1 MNTYRASFLTFIL
14 AACLLAA
21 CNTSTSTPETP
32 DQTVE
37 ATADSQARS
46 GTVSETMTSGGY
58 TYVLVDDG
66 NEEFWAAAPEFA
78 VSVGESVLVPPGMPM
93 QNHHSRTLDRDF
105 EVIYF
110 VPSILAG
117 GGNAEGNA
125 AVEPFPEHP
134 APPASAASPTEV
146 KDVSKADDGYTV
158 AEIYARKAELNGQEV
173 VVRGTVVKYS
183 PAIMGT
189 NWIHIQ
195 DGTGE
200 EGSNDLTVTS
210 AASASEG
217 DTVVIRGILSIDQE
231 IGGGYFYSVLVENA
245 EVEIE

>member
-1 MNTYRASFLTFIL
+1 MKIYRASFLTFTL

-32 DQTVE
+32 DQTTEV
-37 ATADSQARS
+37 AADSQARS
-46 GTVSETMTSGGY
+46 GTVSETMNSGGY
-58 TYVLVDDG
+58 TYVLVNDG

-93 QNHHSRTLDRDF
+93 QNYTSRTLDRDF

-110 VPSILAG
+110 VQSILAG
-117 GGNAEGNA
+117 SGEAAAES
-125 AVEPFPEHP
+125 FPAHP
-134 APPASAASPTEV
+134 APPATSGTPV
-146 KDVSKADDGYTV
+146 DVRDVSKAADGYTV
-158 AEIYARKAELNGQEV
+158 AEIYARKAELNGKEV

-200 EGSNDLTVTS
+200 EGSNDLAVTS
-210 AASASEG
+210 AAGASEG
-217 DTVVIRGILSIDQE
+217 DTVVIRGILSIDQD
-231 IGGGYFYSVLVENA
+231 IGGGYFYPVLVENA